1 MAAVRLP
8 PMPFAYTRAAVDLL
22 TLLCLLD
29 SPSSPFPSQKTCAV

>member
-8 PMPFAYTRAAVDLL
+8 SMPSAYTRAALHLL
-22 TLLCLLD
+22 TLSCLLN